1 MDGELL
7 SLKWNNHKSTF
18 LQVIKS
24 LRNER
29 ESPFADATIACDGSF
44 YPVHR
49 LVLSSC
55 SDYFSSIFDATTCK
69 NPVIVLKDIDS
80 RNFEYLLDYMYVGEV
95 NVRQTEL
102 RDLVG
107 AAESLKIKGLAVPD
121 DEILKPT
128 NEVRNSVA
136 KNKLPSQYAVSDVE
150 CKKRKLSKNFPTFE
164 NNNNNTEKLDVL
176 ASNDTSIKTEP
187 VDDDSNSLSGDGKFF
202 GQGSPFHF
210 NNDETEAINAEH
222 VKAKS
227 EPFDV
232 EDKPSNM
239 DDPLGYKDEDNE
251 GEFQSSILGFMTD
264 VDSSKESLQQEDESQ
279 LSSFQSSDVSSF
291 SAPESNVDTY
301 PFNDMNSFITLCG
314 SSHMFSQGEKNQF
327 EDHFNSGNDSDSLQP
342 SPYHS
347 LYLVPGGPKG
357 RKNSP
362 VPPVSTEPQT
372 EDGTYCQPLTE
383 IDSVASASNQSLD
396 ALMSLQ
402 EQFGVSRPLNTKG
415 SSSSNEKMVS
425 SHLLSSCRLKQAL
438 PRHIN
443 NNSRSRFNKLKYP
456 QKKKLTLK
464 RHMMTHTGEKP
475 FKCPICDYRSVA
487 YHTIKRHY
495 RIHTGEKP
503 FACSVCDYRCS
514 SSETSVIFVKT
525 FIVLHSEDKSWSHTG
540 SDSKFIFCENKG
552 QWLEIIEPG
561 LVYESHQGS
570 VAKMGIP
577 TVNKNSNKDAA
588 KYFCQFC
595 SHSTMYKGNL
605 ARHIRIH
612 TGVKPFKCKLCE
624 NQYSDQTMLKHHYKS
639 QHNYSPKKLS

>member
-121 DEILKPT
+121 DEILKPN

-150 CKKRKLSKNFPTFE
+150 CKKRKLSKSFPTFE
-164 NNNNNTEKLDVL
+164 NNNNNEKLDTL

-222 VKAKS
+222 VKAKN

-279 LSSFQSSDVSSF
+279 
-291 SAPESNVDTY
+291 
-301 PFNDMNSFITLCG
+301 
-314 SSHMFSQGEKNQF
+314 
-327 EDHFNSGNDSDSLQP
+327 
-342 SPYHS
+342 
-347 LYLVPGGPKG
+347 
-357 RKNSP
+357 
-362 VPPVSTEPQT
+362 
-372 EDGTYCQPLTE
+372 DGTYCQPLTE

-425 SHLLSSCRLKQAL
+425 SHLLSSCRLKQVL

-443 NNSRSRFNKLKYP
+443 NSSRSRLNKLKYRFSC
-456 QKKKLTLK
+456 QICSYSSKEKANLK

-503 FACSVCDYRCS
+503 FACSVCEYRCS
-514 SSETSVIFVKT
+514 SSET
-525 FIVLHSEDKSWSHTG
+525 L
-540 SDSKFIFCENKG
+540 
-552 QWLEIIEPG
+552 
-561 LVYESHQGS
+561 
-570 VAKMGIP
+570 
-577 TVNKNSNKDAA
+577 KNH
-588 KYFCQFC
+588 F
-595 SHSTMYKGNL
+595 
-605 ARHIRIH
+605 
-612 TGVKPFKCKLCE
+612 
-624 NQYSDQTMLKHHYKS
+624 LKHT
-639 QHNYSPKKLS
+639 